1 MKLFKKTDVK
11 LINIKRIF
19 YSGLRGFFRNSWLSS
34 AAILVMTA
42 TLAVGLLTVI
52 SFVVYGKQVQRLAD
66 KVEIKL
72 YLKSEVNDEQ
82 KNAFE
87 AYLKSLSGVRGVD
100 YKNKDQALEEYKEL
114 NKDNPESLESL
125 EIAGDSVE
133 LPASFSV
140 KIDDFDSIDDIQ
152 GDVKSSDF
160 NKSTEGSEVSEDKLR
175 ATKNIANVLSTIRK
189 IGIVASAVLG
199 SVSVLIIVNTVRLAI
214 FNRKDEIEI
223 MRLIGANKMYI
234 KGPFLVEAATYGAI
248 AGVFTYIIMRLTV
261 FSVTQRSWAGDIAE
275 DIRFFTSNSLLV
287 GLIVIMTGIM
297 FGILAAQFAIRKYVK
312 LKSV

>member
-1 MKLFKKTDVK
+1 MKIFKKDIR

-52 SFVVYGKQVQRLAD
+52 SFVVYGKQVARLAD

-72 YLKSEVNDEQ
+72 YLKSDVSDDQ

-87 AYLKSLSGVRGVD
+87 AYIKSLSGVKGVD
-100 YKNKDQALEEYKEL
+100 YKNKEQALEEYREL
-114 NKDNPESLESL
+114 NKNNPESLESL
-125 EIAGDSVE
+125 EVAGDSVE

-140 KIDDFDSIDDIQ
+140 KIDNFDSIDSIQ
-152 GDVKSSDF
+152 DEIKNSNF
-160 NKSTEGSEVSEDKLR
+160 NKLTEESEVSEDKLR
-175 ATKNIANVLSTIRK
+175 ATKNIANGLATIRK
-189 IGIVASAVLG
+189 IGIVASIILG
-199 SVSVLIIVNTVRLAI
+199 SVSVLIIVNTIRLAI

-223 MRLIGANKMYI
+223 MRLIGANKTYI

-248 AGVFTYIIMRLTV
+248 AGFLTYMIMRLTV

-287 GLIVIMTGIM
+287 GLAVILIGILFGIM
-297 FGILAAQFAIRKYVK
+297 AAQFAIRKYVK
-312 LKSV
+312 LKST

>member
-1 MKLFKKTDVK
+1 MKILKKEVR
-11 LINIKRIF
+11 LISVKRIF

-52 SFVVYGKQVQRLAD
+52 SFVVYGKQVERLAE

-72 YLKSEVNDEQ
+72 YLKSDVSDEQ
-82 KNAFE
+82 KDAFE
-87 AYLKSLSGVRGVD
+87 VYLKSLSGVKEVG
-100 YKNKDQALEEYKEL
+100 YKNKVQALEEYKEL
-114 NKDNPESLESL
+114 NKNNPESLESL
-125 EIAGDSVE
+125 EVAGDSVE

-140 KIDDFDSIDDIQ
+140 KINNFESIDDIQ
-152 GDVKSSDF
+152 NSVKNSDF
-160 NKSTEGSEVSEDKLR
+160 NKLTEESEVSEDKLR
-175 ATKNIANVLSTIRK
+175 ATKNIANGLATIRK
-189 IGIVASAVLG
+189 IGLVASAILG
-199 SVSVLIIVNTVRLAI
+199 SVSVLIIVNTIRLAI

-261 FSVTQRSWAGDIAE
+261 FSVTQRSWAGDVAV

-287 GLIVIMTGIM
+287 GLMVIMIGIL

-312 LKSV
+312 LKG

>member
-1 MKLFKKTDVK
+1 MNILKREIR
-11 LINIKRIF
+11 LINAKRIF
-19 YSGLRGFFRNSWLSS
+19 VSGLRGFFRNSWLSS

-52 SFVVYGKQVQRLAD
+52 SFVVYGKQVERLAE

-72 YLKSEVNDEQ
+72 YLKSDVSDEQ

-87 AYLKSLSGVRGVD
+87 AYLKSLSGVKGVD

-125 EIAGDSVE
+125 EVAGDSVE

-140 KIDDFDSIDDIQ
+140 KIDDFGSIDDIQ
-152 GDVKSSDF
+152 DDVKSSDF
-160 NKSTEGSEVSEDKLR
+160 DKLTEESEVSEDKLR

-189 IGIVASAVLG
+189 IGIVASMILG
-199 SVSVLIIVNTVRLAI
+199 SVSILIIVNTIRLAI

-248 AGVFTYIIMRLTV
+248 AGIFTYIIMRLTV
-261 FSVTQRSWAGDIAE
+261 FSVTQRSWAGDVAS
-275 DIRFFTSNSLLV
+275 DIRFFTDNSLLV
-287 GLIVIMTGIM
+287 GLMVIAIGIM

-312 LKSV
+312 LKNS

>member
-1 MKLFKKTDVK
+1 MNIFGKDIR
-11 LINIKRIF
+11 LINVKRVF

-52 SFVVYGKQVQRLAD
+52 SFVVYGKQVARLAD

-72 YLKSEVNDEQ
+72 YLKSDVSDEQ

-87 AYLKSLSGVRGVD
+87 AYLKSINGVKGVS

-125 EIAGDSVE
+125 EVAGDSVE

-140 KIDDFDSIDDIQ
+140 KIDNFDSIDEIQ
-152 GDVKSSDF
+152 SEVKNSDF
-160 NKSTEGSEVSEDKLR
+160 SKLTEESEVSEDKLR
-175 ATKNIANVLSTIRK
+175 ATKNIANGLATIRK
-189 IGIVASAVLG
+189 IGIVASIILG
-199 SVSVLIIVNTVRLAI
+199 SVSILIIVNTIRLAI

-223 MRLIGANKMYI
+223 MRLIGANKTYI

-248 AGVFTYIIMRLTV
+248 AGIFTYIIMRLTV
-261 FSVTQRSWAGDIAE
+261 FSVTQRSWAGDVAE

-287 GLIVIMTGIM
+287 GLMVILIGIL